1 MKRKFL
7 LSTALLF
14 LISAVIYAAPVSVES
29 AKKVAINYFTHQNS
43 RAISPNFNV
52 EVVKEGG
59 VPLFYVFN
67 FEPIGFVI
75 VAADDAVIPVLGY
88 SFESN
93 FDLNLLPEN
102 AKGWFDGYKVQ
113 INNIVNSRLDNSIT
127 KKEWTRIE
135 ANRFSP
141 NRSSVAALCTTKW
154 DQGKYYNA
162 ACPSDASAPT
172 DNDGRVYTGCVATA
186 MAQIMKYNNYP
197 ASGIG
202 NHSYTHP
209 TYGIQSVDY
218 AASTYN
224 WSAMPSNVTSP
235 NAEVAKLMYHC
246 GVSVN
251 MNYAV
256 DGSGAQSSRVPN
268 ALISLFGYSPTAEMK
283 EMSDFSASG
292 WISLLKSELD
302 AARPM
307 YYAGDDGVA
316 GHAFVCD
323 GYDATDKFHFNWGWS
338 GYGNGFFAI
347 GSLNPEGSTF
357 NQGNEVIV
365 RIKPASNAPIANFTA
380 SAVYPEV
387 GGSVSFT
394 DKSTLVPTSWSWSFE
409 GGTPSTSTEQN
420 PQNITYATAGSYL
433 VSLKVTNASGSDIK
447 TISKFILV
455 GGSSDPWIK
464 QNTGF
469 SAPSRGID
477 QIKIVSPLVV
487 WAKAYDGTAPDNYVR
502 EFTKTTD
509 GGITWTP
516 GTINFSDAA
525 SYGVSNIFPMSDL
538 ICYACMFPLSGTGGK
553 IVKTVD
559 GGLTWTE
566 QTTLTFSGSWANFV
580 HFFNAND
587 GVAMGDPVSTDF
599 AIYTTSDGGNNW
611 QTLPGANIPNIVSG
625 EAGVTNMYYAVD
637 NTIWFSSNK
646 GRIFKSIDKGLNWTV
661 VSSGLTNVASLT
673 FKDANTG
680 FAILSAAPYTIK
692 KTTDGGGSW
701 TNVVPTGFFVKAPTF
716 AFLNGTAST
725 WVDVSSGPGKGSSFS
740 TNDCASFNNID
751 TGKVQYTE
759 VEFLNK
765 ETGWAGSFNSSAT
778 DGGIYKWNYKWLV
791 TTDVESIVA
800 VEQKMR
806 IYPNPASGSVYVAFS
821 NGEEH
826 PSSIIIYNMV
836 GSKVREIVPSEVTS
850 PYSLNI
856 SGLKTGIYLVSVVKE
871 GRILSTQR
879 VSIVE

>member
-14 LISAVIYAAPVSVES
+14 LISAIIHAAPVSVDS
-29 AKKVAINYFTHQNS
+29 AKKIAFSYLTHQSS
-43 RAISPNFNV
+43 RAFSSDFNV
-52 EVVKEGG
+52 EVVKDGG
-59 VPLFYVFN
+59 VALFYVFN
-67 FEPIGFVI
+67 FEPTGFVI

-88 SFESN
+88 SFESK
-93 FDLNLLPEN
+93 FDLNRLPEN
-102 AKGWFDGYKVQ
+102 AKSWFDGYKVQ

-141 NRSSVAALCTTKW
+141 NRSSVAALCTTTW
-154 DQGKYYNA
+154 DQGQFYNA
-162 ACPSDASAPT
+162 ACPSDASAPA

-186 MAQIMKYNNYP
+186 MAQIMKYNKYP
-197 ASGIG
+197 ATGIST
-202 NHSYTHP
+202 HSYTHP

-218 AASTYN
+218 GASTYN
-224 WSAMPSNVTSP
+224 WNAMPSNVTSP

-246 GVSVN
+246 GVSVD

-347 GSLNPEGSTF
+347 GSLNPVGSTF
-357 NQGNEVIV
+357 NQGNEVVV

-394 DKSTLVPTSWSWSFE
+394 DKSTLNPTTWTWTFE
-409 GGTPSTSTEQN
+409 GGSPATSTDQN
-420 PQNITYATAGSYL
+420 PQNITYAIAGSYL
-433 VSLKVTNASGSDIK
+433 VSLKVTNASGNDIK
-447 TISKFILV
+447 TMSKYILV
-455 GGSSDPWIK
+455 GGSSDAWIR

-469 SAPSRGID
+469 TAESRGID
-477 QIKIVSPLVV
+477 QIKIVSPLIV
-487 WAKAYDGTAPDNYVR
+487 WAKAYDGTGDNANVR
-502 EFTKTTD
+502 EFTRTTD

-516 GTINFSDAA
+516 GVVSFSGVE
-525 SYGVSNIFPMSDL
+525 SYGLSNIFPLSDL
-538 ICYACMFPLSGTGGK
+538 VCYACMNPGESSGGK
-553 IVKTVD
+553 IVKTID
-559 GGLTWTE
+559 GGITWTE
-566 QTTLTFSGSWANFV
+566 QSSATFDGSWANFV
-580 HFFNAND
+580 HFFNNND
-587 GVAMGDPVSTDF
+587 GVAMGDPATTDF

-611 QTLPGANIPNIVSG
+611 LALPDANIPNIVSG
-625 EAGVTNMYYAVD
+625 EAGVTNMYYAVG

-646 GRIFKSIDKGLNWTV
+646 GRVFKSIDKGLNWTV
-661 VSSGLTNVASLT
+661 VSTGLTNIAALS
-673 FKDANTG
+673 FKDASTG

-692 KTTDGGGSW
+692 KTMDGGSSW
-701 TNVVPTGFFVKAPTF
+701 SSLAPTGFFVKASHF
-716 AFLNGTAST
+716 AFLKGTDAT
-725 WVDVSSGPGKGSSFS
+725 WVDVSSGPISGSSFS
-740 TNDCASFNNID
+740 LNDCATFNNID

-759 VEFLNK
+759 VEFLDR
-765 ETGWAGSFNSSAT
+765 ETGWAGSFTKSST
-778 DGGIYKWNYKWLV
+778 IGGIYKWNYKWLV
-791 TTDVESIVA
+791 TTDVEPIIAVA
-800 VEQKMR
+800 DKMR

-856 SGLKTGIYLVSVVKE
+856 YGLKTGIYLVSVVKE

-879 VSIVE
+879 ISIIE